1 MSLTLSAQERENIT
15 LIQDQLVYQMT
26 ALQLL

>member
-15 LIQDQLVYQMT
+15 PIQDQLVYQMT